1 MSFTCVCLARFGGW
15 HATLPCNTEF
25 ICVARRLNFRRGG
38 RLYAK
43 QSFFAASARPQA
55 IFLFLPLPSP
65 LCYRGSIKMA
75 VRWWRTSQPA
85 FKRLLSG
92 RCMAGTCQLL
102 CCCASRRPSPGRSFC
117 VTGCAFCFHEEWC
130 SFSAGYLLLQA
141 PPFETLAQRTLAKT
155 NPGVPTSLLGSKL
168 QARSLLYVT
177 VSVDQS
183 SHISLLSGGLLP
195 SK

>member
-1 MSFTCVCLARFGGW
+1 MARAVPMPFTCVCLARFGGW
-15 HATLPCNTEF
+15 HAHYPATRNSYVLQGVSTSGGGVDCTRNSRF
-25 ICVARRLNFRRGG
+25 LQRVRGQ
-38 RLYAK
+38 A
-43 QSFFAASARPQA
+43 QA
-55 IFLFLPLPSP
+55 IFIFLPLPSP

-117 VTGCAFCFHEEWC
+117 TFCFHEEWC

-155 NPGVPTSLLGSKL
+155 NPGVPTSLIGSKL
-168 QARSLLYVT
+168 EASCT
-177 VSVDQS
+177 
-183 SHISLLSGGLLP
+183 
-195 SK
+195 

>member
-1 MSFTCVCLARFGGW
+1 MARAVPMSFTCVCLARFGGW

-38 RLYAK
+38 WIIRETVVFCSQCERPRLYFCF
-43 QSFFAASARPQA
+43 SLSPFLSA
-55 IFLFLPLPSP
+55 I
-65 LCYRGSIKMA
+65 RGSIKMA
-75 VRWWRTSQPA
+75 VRGWRTSQPA
-85 FKRLLSG
+85 FTRLLSG

-168 QARSLLYVT
+168 EASCT
-177 VSVDQS
+177 
-183 SHISLLSGGLLP
+183 
-195 SK
+195 